1 MKVNFT
7 IPQTLQTLHPNQE
20 ICIYFKGT
28 AFVTDTEEVRIISV
42 SLNDEPLPIPAGYT
56 DQNLATGEM
65 GAFLGKCREAARK
78 ECQKRLQEEVS
89 EDLKSNHHH
98 NADFWPPK
106 NIYPADL
113 EDMADTNGG
122 GGR

>member
-7 IPQTLQTLHPNQE
+7 IQQILQTLHPNQE

-28 AFVTDTEEVRIISV
+28 AFVTDTEQVRIISV

-78 ECQKRLQEEVS
+78 EYKKALEPAEYRNDHNSGFVPNPN
-89 EDLKSNHHH
+89 DRKYM
-98 NADFWPPK
+98 NAD
-106 NIYPADL
+106 Y
-113 EDMADTNGG
+113 
-122 GGR
+122 